1 MNSFKKAGALAVGT
15 AALVMAGTGAA
26 SASSEADAA
35 AVKSSGVFSGNI
47 GQSPFHTPAEGCANT
62 ANAVAALNPAFGSQC
77 VIAEIENNDYDDEDY
92 DDYDHEGD
100 HHRPQ
105 GGHRPHGGGGYQHD
119 DGHRSLLERV
129 GV

>member
-1 MNSFKKAGALAVGT
+1 MNSFKKASVLAAGT
-15 AALVMAGTGAA
+15 AALVMAGAGAA

-47 GQSPFHTPAEGCANT
+47 GQSPFHTPAMGCGNT
-62 ANAVAALNPAFGSQC
+62 ADTGAALNPAFGNEC
-77 VIAEIENNDYDDEDY
+77 VIAEIENNEIDDEDY
-92 DDYDHEGD
+92 EHEG
-100 HHRPQ
+100 HRPQ
-105 GGHRPHGGGGYQHD
+105 GHPHGGGYQHD

>member
-1 MNSFKKAGALAVGT
+1 MNSFKKAGVLAVGS

-47 GQSPFHTPAEGCANT
+47 GQAPFHTPAEGCANT
-62 ANAVAALNPAFGSQC
+62 ANAVAALNPAFGSEC
-77 VIAEIENNDYDDEDY
+77 VIAEIENNDYDGE
-92 DDYDHEGD
+92 DYDHEGE

-105 GGHRPHGGGGYQHD
+105 GQPHGGGGYRHD